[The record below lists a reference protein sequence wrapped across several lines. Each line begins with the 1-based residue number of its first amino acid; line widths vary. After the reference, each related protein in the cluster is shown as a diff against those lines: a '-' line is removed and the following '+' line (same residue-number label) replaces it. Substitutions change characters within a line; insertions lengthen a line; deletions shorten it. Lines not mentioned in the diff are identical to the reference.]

1 MGAAVFKVLTDSDVE
16 YAVLLGDM
24 NTVYIYYMCSPN
36 CVNCT
41 FPKNCLTCE
50 NGYEL
55 MNGIC

>member
-1 MGAAVFKVLTDSDVE
+1 MFKVLTDSDVE